1 MIKPFQC
8 LKNIIIFEITIME
21 KQSFE
26 EDLIKYTP
34 ILSALLVFIGI
45 VKMNSD
51 YVAFYIKMLLYC

>member
-1 MIKPFQC
+1 
-8 LKNIIIFEITIME
+8 ME